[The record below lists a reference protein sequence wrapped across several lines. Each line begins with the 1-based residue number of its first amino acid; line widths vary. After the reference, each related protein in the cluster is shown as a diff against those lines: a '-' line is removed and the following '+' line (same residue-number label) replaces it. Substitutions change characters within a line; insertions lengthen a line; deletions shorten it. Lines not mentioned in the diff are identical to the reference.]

1 MSFGYIGDTST
12 SVKQQVKNKGIL
24 TTQESFDLERQGFL
38 GGSLELIEEQTV
50 SGVSSVNF
58 TNIKGAKFDVHF
70 LQLLNISTSDDNEEI
85 QIRFSNDSGSSYE
98 ASGYHSAR
106 DQGNAS
112 GSFNQ
117 LKSTSADA
125 ITIAN
130 AIGNATNEKGHSYCY
145 LYSLNNSSKFS
156 FTTTHSVLV
165 NNTTVFNF
173 DYGIGVYPVAETIN
187 AIQVLL
193 DDSSNI
199 TGTIKLFG
207 VKQ

>member
-12 SVKQQVKNKGIL
+12 SVKQKVKNKGIL

>member
-38 GGSLELIEEQTV
+38 GGSLELIQEQTV

-207 VKQ
+207 VKE

>member
-38 GGSLELIEEQTV
+38 GGSLELIQEQTV

-165 NNTTVFNF
+165 NNSTVFNF

-207 VKQ
+207 VKE

>member
-1 MSFGYIGDTST
+1 MSFGYLGDTST
-12 SVKQQVKNKGIL
+12 KIKQQVKNQGVISIS
-24 TTQESFDLERQGFL
+24 EAYELEKAGHL
-38 GGSLELIEEQTV
+38 GGSLELIESQTV

-58 TNIKGAKFDVHF
+58 TNIKGGKYDVHL

-85 QIRFSNDSGSSYE
+85 QIRLSNDSRSTYE
-98 ASGYHSAR
+98 SSGYHDAR
-106 DQGNAS
+106 DQGNAG

-156 FTTTHSVLV
+156 FTTTHSVLL
-165 NNTTVFNF
+165 NNTSVFNF

>member
-38 GGSLELIEEQTV
+38 GGSLELIQEQTV

-58 TNIKGAKFDVHF
+58 TNIKGAKFNVHF

-85 QIRFSNDSGSSYE
+85 QIRFSNDGGSSYE

-207 VKQ
+207 VKE